1 MIIFWI
7 IYISGIIATLLAFY
21 HTLEVGEEV
30 SLLGL
35 FFVLAGS
42 LFSWAT
48 FCVLILVVHGD
59 KIVFKKK

>member
-7 IYISGIIATLLAFY
+7 IYILGIIATLWIFY

-35 FFVLAGS
+35 SFVLVSS
-42 LFSWAT
+42 LFSWGT
-48 FCVLILVVHGD
+48 FLIVILVVHGD